1 MKRVVVMSLGGS
13 MVVTESGINIDFLKK
28 FKKIIRAT
36 ARRNRIII
44 VVGGGSVCRQYQKAA
59 RLLGI
64 KNTRMLDWIGVRA
77 TQFNAEFVR
86 SYLADIFGVEVY
98 GGDKPGATTD
108 TGAVQFAIKMHA
120 SHVINISNVD
130 YIYDRDPK
138 KFPNAKK
145 LILLSWAAY
154 RAMIGK
160 KREPGMNVPFDP
172 VASHLAAKHHITVY
186 FVSGSHSAD
195 ISSALA
201 GKKFSGSIISFMS
214 A

>member
-1 MKRVVVMSLGGS
+1 MKRVIVISLGGS
-13 MVVTESGINIDFLKK
+13 MVVTEDGVNVDFLKK
-28 FKKIIRAT
+28 FKKIIRTT

-44 VVGGGSVCRQYQKAA
+44 VVGGGSVCRKYQKAA
-59 RLLGI
+59 RSLGV

-145 LILLSWAAY
+145 LILLTWAAY

-172 VASHLAAKHHITVY
+172 VASRLAAKHHLIVY
-186 FVSGSHSAD
+186 FMSGDRLAD
-195 ISSALA
+195 MSRAIA
-201 GKKFSGSIISFMS
+201 GKKFFGSII